1 MHDFLFHIGMG
12 KTGTSSIQYALDLS
26 ADRLAAKGLRYLG
39 MWMGAVRPEFDGFA
53 GFQSF
58 LALDPSGMA
67 AAADALIAALDAD
80 PANRGGGRFVIS
92 NEQFLENAQVLVP
105 FFRRLSER
113 ARVRLVIYARAP
125 ESWLPSACAQWG
137 LLHKTNVGPIQPV
150 ATVARRLIAQY
161 DSLRDWHAAFGD
173 QVLLRIFDPKV
184 DVVADF
190 GTLIGVDLRA
200 PARNLQV
207 RPSRAELLL
216 RAAFNNS
223 RPGMSLPDDFDLL
236 KLEAQP
242 AGTAVTLSDKY
253 RRAFDYDAIP
263 AIIAERQGVFDEIDR
278 AFGVKLRGQSTEPSP
293 PLDLAALSD
302 EVIGSLMDIVGVQ
315 AAQLVDLRARVE
327 RLERAVAAASAPAA
341 PSAPVPAEGVA

>member
-1 MHDFLFHIGMG
+1 MHDLLFHIGMG
-12 KTGTSSIQYALDLS
+12 KTGTSSIQCALETS
-26 ADRLAAKGLRYLG
+26 SDRLDAAGVRYLG
-39 MWMGAVRPEFDGFA
+39 MWMGAARTQFDGFA

-58 LALDPSGMA
+58 LALNPAGME
-67 AAADALIAALDAD
+67 AAADALLASLDAD
-80 PANRGGGRFVIS
+80 PANGGAGRFVMS
-92 NEQFLENAQVLVP
+92 NEQFLENAPALVP

-150 ATVARRLIAQY
+150 ATVARRMIVQY
-161 DSLRDWHAAFGD
+161 DSIRVWHAAFGD
-173 QVLLRIFDPKV
+173 QVMLRIFDPKV

-190 GTLIGVDLRA
+190 AGLIGVDLKA
-200 PARNLQV
+200 PPQNLQV

-242 AGTAVTLSDKY
+242 GGTAVTLSDKY
-253 RRAFDYDAIP
+253 RRAFDYDEIP
-263 AIIAERQGVFDEIDR
+263 AIIAERQAEFDEIER
-278 AFGVKLRGQSTEPSP
+278 AFGVRLRGQSTEPSP
-293 PLDLAALSD
+293 PLDLTSLSD

-327 RLERAVAAASAPAA
+327 RLERAVAAAPAS
-341 PSAPVPAEGVA
+341 PSAPVPAEGVS